1 MGKGSGVFCAMLFSC
16 LLLTG
21 CAENPTEDIVVNK
34 NEGKL
39 EQAIQRENKKDSDT
53 SVPEKYT
60 DQFQADGEKI
70 EVSVD
75 ASVTGLE
82 ENKPV
87 VRVKPHLITEEEAK
101 RWADVLFEGAT
112 AYEPGEKSKTEIED
126 RILQL
131 KERISDQDKL
141 LEDYG
146 SQEEADRIK
155 RSWKKKS
162 KNMKSNMHQPVILM
176 KKFHVHGNFIHM
188 AIMMTCQCPH
198 PVMQIMKGWTKP
210 AS

>member
-155 RSWKKKS
+155 KELEEEIKEYEKQYASAS
-162 KNMKSNMHQPVILM
+162 DLSL
-176 KKFHVHGNFIHM
+176 IH
-188 AIMMTCQCPH
+188 I
-198 PVMQIMKGWTKP
+198 
-210 AS
+210 

>member
-21 CAENPTEDIVVNK
+21 CAENPTEDIIVNK

-60 DQFQADGEKI
+60 DQFQADGGKI

-82 ENKPV
+82 GNKPV
-87 VRVKPHLITEEEAK
+87 VRV
-101 RWADVLFEGAT
+101 T
-112 AYEPGEKSKTEIED
+112 AC
-126 RILQL
+126 
-131 KERISDQDKL
+131 
-141 LEDYG
+141 DYG
-146 SQEEADRIK
+146 RRGKTVGGCA
-155 RSWKKKS
+155 
-162 KNMKSNMHQPVILM
+162 V
-176 KKFHVHGNFIHM
+176 
-188 AIMMTCQCPH
+188 
-198 PVMQIMKGWTKP
+198 
-210 AS
+210 

>member
-34 NEGKL
+34 NEGRL

-87 VRVKPHLITEEEAK
+87 VRVKPHLITEEEA
-101 RWADVLFEGAT
+101 
-112 AYEPGEKSKTEIED
+112 D
-126 RILQL
+126 RIERKYPWVSSPIQGILGTYPIHYKIAGVHTSDGDVESFYNEVQL
-131 KERISDQDKL
+131 RGDSCFEVPFENSIKEGTYYIDVNIYNRGYSLVRDSL
-141 LEDYG
+141 
-146 SQEEADRIK
+146 
-155 RSWKKKS
+155 
-162 KNMKSNMHQPVILM
+162 
-176 KKFHVHGNFIHM
+176 FI
-188 AIMMTCQCPH
+188 I
-198 PVMQIMKGWTKP
+198 VVE
-210 AS
+210 

>member
-101 RWADVLFEGAT
+101 RWADVLFEGAK

-155 RSWKKKS
+155 KELE
-162 KNMKSNMHQPVILM
+162 SNMHQPVIPM

>member
-75 ASVTGLE
+75 VFAVPECFLRSGDHILVFPMASD
-82 ENKPV
+82 PD
-87 VRVKPHLITEEEAK
+87 A
-101 RWADVLFEGAT
+101 
-112 AYEPGEKSKTEIED
+112 
-126 RILQL
+126 
-131 KERISDQDKL
+131 
-141 LEDYG
+141 
-146 SQEEADRIK
+146 
-155 RSWKKKS
+155 
-162 KNMKSNMHQPVILM
+162 
-176 KKFHVHGNFIHM
+176 
-188 AIMMTCQCPH
+188 CPF
-198 PVMQIMKGWTKP
+198 
-210 AS
+210 